1 MVTAMN
7 GIEKHAA
14 FYRAYLADDRNLAS
28 VAGVLV
34 IAVAIWL
41 LFYLVSLVG
50 PAPQALGPASGAA
63 FRSGHERTGPV
74 LHEAHGMNVRPFVA
88 APGPQER

>member
-1 MVTAMN
+1 MVTTMN

-14 FYRAYLADDRNLAS
+14 FYRAYLADDRSLAS

-34 IAVAIWL
+34 IAVAVWL

-50 PAPQALGPASGAA
+50 PAPQPLRPTPGMAWLPGYEAAGPGIRAA
-63 FRSGHERTGPV
+63 DGR
-74 LHEAHGMNVRPFVA
+74 RPYAA
-88 APGPQER
+88 APHAAGQ

>member
-14 FYRAYLADDRNLAS
+14 FYRAYLADDRSLAS
-28 VAGVLV
+28 VVGILMT
-34 IAVAIWL
+34 AIMVWL

-50 PAPQALGPASGAA
+50 PVREQSSARPSPHAAVAVSAP
-63 FRSGHERTGPV
+63 
-74 LHEAHGMNVRPFVA
+74 AHR
-88 APGPQER
+88 